1 MTKSTGR
8 RERKRL
14 QTIDKL
20 AETAWKLFEERGFEQ
35 VTMEAIAEA
44 ADVAKAT
51 LYKHF
56 PVKESLLLHRFH
68 HQMKAEQPGILARLE
83 KIPDTRGRLRAFFH
97 ITAEW
102 SERHRGYLPH
112 YLHFRM
118 NPAGRGSRSGTD
130 SVFTWLIE
138 AGIQRG
144 ELSRDLSPET
154 GVHYLTFLYLGALLR
169 WLSTPNL
176 ILNDELDGVVALFL
190 DGMGRES

>member
-1 MTKSTGR
+1 LTESTGR

-20 AETAWKLFEERGFEQ
+20 AETAWGLFEAQGFEQ
-35 VTMEAIAEA
+35 VTMEAIADA
-44 ADVAKAT
+44 ADVAKGT

-56 PVKESLLLHRFH
+56 PVKEALLQ
-68 HQMKAEQPGILARLE
+68 HQIHAQMQAELPKLLAQL
-83 KIPDTRGRLRAFFH
+83 KSTPDIRGRLRGFFA
-97 ITAEW
+97 ISADW
-102 SERHRGYLPH
+102 SERHRDYLPH

-130 SVFTWLIE
+130 RIFAWLIE

-144 ELSRDLSPET
+144 ELRRDLSPET

-169 WLSTPNL
+169 WLSTPDL
-176 ILNDELDGVVALFL
+176 ILNEELDNVVMLFL
-190 DGMGRES
+190 DGMGRKS